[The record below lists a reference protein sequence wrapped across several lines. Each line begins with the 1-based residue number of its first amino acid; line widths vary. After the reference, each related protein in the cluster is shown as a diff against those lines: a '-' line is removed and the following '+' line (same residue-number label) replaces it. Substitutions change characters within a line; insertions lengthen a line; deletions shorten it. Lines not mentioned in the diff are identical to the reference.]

1 LGGAGIAGGRAGGE
15 MAASFRQEKLCG
27 VLGILCF
34 LFLSYPLLQIFNYTT
49 LVTGIPLLFLYIF
62 GVWVLAIIGLY
73 VMNRRFASPDLP
85 GKQEPI
91 GHDH

>member
-1 LGGAGIAGGRAGGE
+1 

-34 LFLSYPLLQIFNYTT
+34 LLLSYPLLQIFNYNT
-49 LVTGIPLLFLYIF
+49 LMTGFPLLFLYIF

-73 VMNRRFASPDLP
+73 GMSRRFASPEPP
-85 GKQEPI
+85 GKQEPE
-91 GHDH
+91 GHDQ

>member
-1 LGGAGIAGGRAGGE
+1 
-15 MAASFRQEKLCG
+15 MSASSKREKLCG

-34 LFLSYPLLQIFNYTT
+34 LLLSYPLLQIFNYTT

-73 VMNRRFASPDLP
+73 LMSGRLASQDPP
-85 GKQEPI
+85 GKQES
-91 GHDH
+91 